1 VKAWI
6 AFGIVGITSAIGITM
21 GFRAFDVAAA
31 DICGAYAGSQGW
43 EVTDSAGALGR
54 NWRLRIPPRRN
65 PDFRCTFE
73 DQFGQT
79 VFLDELDDVIPRT
92 GRSRW
97 LRFGGWAVMIAF
109 PAGGVILS
117 GLVGLLPGRD

>member
-1 VKAWI
+1 
-6 AFGIVGITSAIGITM
+6 M

-31 DICGAYAGSQGW
+31 AICGAYAGRQGW

-54 NWRLRIPPRRN
+54 DCRLPIPPTRS
-65 PDFRCTFE
+65 PDFTGTFE
-73 DQFGQT
+73 HQFGQT
-79 VFLDELDDVIPRT
+79 VCLDELDDAIPRT